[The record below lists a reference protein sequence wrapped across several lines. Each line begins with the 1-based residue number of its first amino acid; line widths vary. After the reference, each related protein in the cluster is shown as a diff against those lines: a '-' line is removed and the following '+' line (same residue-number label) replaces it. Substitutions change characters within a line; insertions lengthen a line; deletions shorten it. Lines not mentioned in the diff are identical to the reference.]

1 SALGKSALYF
11 GNRSALKSILRW
23 RRDSYIPIFDALQ
36 QNYCIAQNIAW
47 PRVLKNRE
55 GKIGACPCACPIN
68 AGFPAQ
74 LFWLPVSS
82 VPYPARRALR
92 VITYSLRATHR
103 DLMAL
108 GAEKLASEATLNGSA
123 AGEIRIGQIDIL
135 KLSAGSTFA
144 LFVVFTT
151 PSGALA
157 RRSRQATQRQRQLQQ
172 NRFLRSSAMHLHHF
186 PFRFVWQTDAG
197 THFSLANQEFADLL
211 GPRTAAVL
219 GRSWLEIA

>member
-1 SALGKSALYF
+1 MHCNKIIALHKNA
-11 GNRSALKSILRW
+11 
-23 RRDSYIPIFDALQ
+23 
-36 QNYCIAQNIAW
+36 AW

-151 PSGALA
+151 PTAP
-157 RRSRQATQRQRQLQQ
+157 SRADLGSTQRQRQLQQ
-172 NRFLRSSAMHLHHF
+172 NRFLRHRQCTCTIFPSALF
-186 PFRFVWQTDAG
+186 GRPTQALTSALQIRNSPICWDRERPPY
-197 THFSLANQEFADLL
+197 LA
-211 GPRTAAVL
+211 
-219 GRSWLEIA
+219 